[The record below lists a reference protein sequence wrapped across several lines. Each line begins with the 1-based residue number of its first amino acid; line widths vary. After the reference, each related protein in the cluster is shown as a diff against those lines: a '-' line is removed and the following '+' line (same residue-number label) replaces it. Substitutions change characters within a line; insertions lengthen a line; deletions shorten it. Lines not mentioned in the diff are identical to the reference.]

1 MSAPPPVML
10 TLSII
15 WGLVLGGLG
24 LIFPFYAL
32 YLKENVG
39 LTGTEI
45 GLVVATLPLV
55 GVLVQPLWGQIADRT
70 GLRGRVLALLSLGSA
85 AGYAFLSQARS
96 FEDFLL
102 CTAVLALF
110 STATI
115 PACMSVSLALLPGP
129 RGTAFGRVR
138 VVGTL
143 GFGVSVGAFPFLLRA
158 LRDAG
163 VVAAEP
169 AGSGGEPGLYLMFYV
184 AGALLVLACLASL
197 ALPRRGAVSLR
208 SAGGEWRTLLANGPF
223 VRLLV
228 YAFFAYLS
236 MQGPMVLFPI
246 LVRAQGGGLDAV
258 SQMWLI
264 MLVLE
269 VPLVFYFGASVSRL
283 GPRGVIAVGML
294 AGAIRWG
301 VSGFAEDLRWV
312 YLVQILHGVTV
323 WGVILG
329 GPVYVD
335 AVVPARLRSTAQGLL
350 AMVGVSLGSILSN
363 VGAGWLTDVVG
374 PRAPAQVAGIMC
386 LILTLGLP
394 WILPPAAS
402 RAEPEGVTRKESDA

>member
-1 MSAPPPVML
+1 MAPAPIIP

-15 WGLVLGGLG
+15 WGLVLAGLG

-32 YLKENVG
+32 YLRENAG
-39 LTGTEI
+39 LTGTEV
-45 GLVVATLPLV
+45 GLVAATLPLM
-55 GVLVQPLWGQIADRT
+55 GVLVQPMWGQVADRT
-70 GLRGRVLALLSLGSA
+70 GLRGRVLAVLALGTA
-85 AGYAFLSQARS
+85 AGYALLSRAQS

-102 CTAVLALF
+102 YTALLALF

-115 PACMSVSLALLPGP
+115 PACMSVSLALLPEP
-129 RGTAFGRVR
+129 SSQAFGRVR

-163 VVAAEP
+163 FVASKSEA
-169 AGSGGEPGLYLMFYV
+169 SSGEPGLHVMFYV
-184 AGALLVLACLASL
+184 AGVLLLLASLASL

-208 SAGGEWRTLLANGPF
+208 ASQGEWRTLLSNRLF
-223 VRLLV
+223 VRLLI

-246 LVRAQGGGLDAV
+246 LVRAQGGGLEAV

-269 VPLVFYFGASVSRL
+269 VPLVFYFGAGVARM
-283 GPRGVIAVGML
+283 GPRGVIAIGMA
-294 AGAIRWG
+294 AGALRWG

-312 YLVQILHGVTV
+312 YLAQALHGVTV
-323 WGVILG
+323 WGIILG
-329 GPVYVD
+329 APVYVD

-363 VGAGWLTDVVG
+363 VGAGWLTDAVG
-374 PRAPAQVAGIMC
+374 PRAPAQLAGLMG
-386 LILTLGLP
+386 LALTLVLP
-394 WILPPAAS
+394 WMLPPAE
-402 RAEPEGVTRKESDA
+402 RPAEAEGSEDAR

>member
-1 MSAPPPVML
+1 MATAPIML
-10 TLSII
+10 KLSLL

-32 YLKENVG
+32 YLRENAG
-39 LTGTEI
+39 LTGTEV
-45 GLVVATLPLV
+45 GLVVATLPLM
-55 GVLVQPLWGQIADRT
+55 GVLVQPFWGLVADRT
-70 GLRGRVLALLSLGSA
+70 GLRGRVLAVLALGTA
-85 AGYAFLSQARS
+85 AGYATLSRATH
-96 FEDFLL
+96 FGDFLL
-102 CTAVLALF
+102 LTAGLAVF

-115 PACMSVSLALLPGP
+115 PACMSVSLALLPRP
-129 RGTAFGRVR
+129 NEKAFGRVR

-158 LRDAG
+158 LREAGLVGAPTGDA
-163 VVAAEP
+163 
-169 AGSGGEPGLYLMFYV
+169 GEPGLHVMFY
-184 AGALLVLACLASL
+184 AAAALLVLAAGASL
-197 ALPRRGAVSLR
+197 SLPRRGAVSLR
-208 SAGGEWRTLLANGPF
+208 SARGEWRSLLRNRLF

-228 YAFFAYLS
+228 YAFLAYLS
-236 MQGPMVLFPI
+236 MQGPIVLFPI

-269 VPLVFYFGASVSRL
+269 VPLVFYFGAGVARM
-283 GPRGVIAVGML
+283 GPRGVIAIGMA

-312 YLVQILHGVTV
+312 YLAQALHGVTV
-323 WGVILG
+323 WGIILG
-329 GPVYVD
+329 APVYVD

-363 VGAGWLTDVVG
+363 VGAGWLTDAVG
-374 PRAPAQVAGIMC
+374 PRAPAQVAGIMG
-386 LILTLGLP
+386 LALTLALP
-394 WILPPAAS
+394 WMLPPTS
-402 RAEPEGVTRKESDA
+402 RAPAETDEEGRSDP

>member
-1 MSAPPPVML
+1 MPAPPVML

-15 WGLVLGGLG
+15 WGFVLGGLG

-32 YLKENVG
+32 YLRENAG
-39 LTGTEI
+39 LSGTEI
-45 GLVVATLPLV
+45 GLVVATLPLM
-55 GVLVQPLWGQIADRT
+55 GVLVQPFWGQIADRT
-70 GLRGRVLALLSLGSA
+70 GLRGRILAVLALGTA
-85 AGYAFLSQARS
+85 AGYALLGRAKS

-115 PACMSVSLALLPGP
+115 PACMSVSLALLPEP
-129 RGTAFGRVR
+129 VGTAFGRVR

-163 VVAAEP
+163 FVAVEP
-169 AGSGGEPGLYLMFYV
+169 GGSGEPGLHFMFYS
-184 AGALLVLACLASL
+184 AGALLALACLASL

-208 SAGGEWRTLLANGPF
+208 AAQGEWRTLLANGPF

-228 YAFFAYLS
+228 YAFLVYLS

-269 VPLVFYFGASVSRL
+269 VPLVFYFGASVARM
-283 GPRGVIAVGML
+283 GPRGVIAIGVA

-350 AMVGVSLGSILSN
+350 AMVGVSLGSIISN
-363 VGAGWLTDVVG
+363 VGAGWLTDAVG
-374 PRAPAQVAGIMC
+374 PRAPAQVAGVMS
-386 LILTLGLP
+386 LILALLLP
-394 WILPPAAS
+394 WMLPPAHPTDQPPPS
-402 RAEPEGVTRKESDA
+402 S